1 VQVADGNAKSA
12 VVRRRKGPVDDLKD
26 FIGACAQVKKAIH
39 PDNLRANVGKF
50 IGELPEDSKDLLQD
64 LAGLFRGPK

>member
-1 VQVADGNAKSA
+1 MPEENAKPA
-12 VVRRRKGPVDDLKD
+12 VTRRRKGPVDDLKE

-39 PDNLRANVGKF
+39 PDTLRANVGKF
-50 IGELPEDSKDLLQD
+50 IGELDDDSKGLLQD